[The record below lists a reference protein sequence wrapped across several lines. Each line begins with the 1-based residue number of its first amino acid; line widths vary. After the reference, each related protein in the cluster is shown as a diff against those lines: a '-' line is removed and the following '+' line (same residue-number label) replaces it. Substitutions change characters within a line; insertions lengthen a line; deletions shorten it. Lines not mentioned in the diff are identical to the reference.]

1 MKPFIKY
8 FPFISC
14 VSGLLL
20 CSCYT
25 TKGQITDK
33 SLIKTE
39 APQISVDSV
48 IAYAKIE
55 FDSMVY
61 DFGTI
66 RQGEVL
72 EKTIYF
78 TNTGQADLKIDLI
91 TACECT
97 TLDWS
102 RLPIRPGQHSNIKI
116 RYNSKDKIG
125 PQTVD
130 LDIMANTATGFS
142 YTRFKLTV
150 IL

>member
-1 MKPFIKY
+1 MKPFLKY
-8 FPFISC
+8 FPLISC
-14 VSGLLL
+14 LYGLLL
-20 CSCYT
+20 CSCYS
-25 TKGQITDK
+25 TKGQSTEK
-33 SLIKTE
+33 SLITTDAPKT
-39 APQISVDSV
+39 SVDTV
-48 IAYAKIE
+48 IAFAKIE
-55 FDSMVY
+55 FDSMAY

-78 TNTGQADLKIDLI
+78 TNTGKADLKIDLI

-102 RLPIRPGQHSNIKI
+102 RLPIKEGQRSNIKI
-116 RYNSKDKIG
+116 RYNSKDKVG

-142 YTRFKLTV
+142 YTKFKLIV

>member
-14 VSGLLL
+14 LSGLLL
-20 CSCYT
+20 CSCYS
-25 TKGQITDK
+25 TKGQITEK
-33 SLIKTE
+33 SLVITE
-39 APQISVDSV
+39 APQISSDTV
-48 IAYAKIE
+48 IAFAKIE
-55 FDSMVY
+55 FDSMAY

-102 RLPIRPGQHSNIKI
+102 RLPIKVGQRSKIKI
-116 RYNSKDKIG
+116 LYNSKDKVG

-130 LDIMANTATGFS
+130 LDIMANTAKGFS
-142 YTRFKLTV
+142 YTKFKLIV